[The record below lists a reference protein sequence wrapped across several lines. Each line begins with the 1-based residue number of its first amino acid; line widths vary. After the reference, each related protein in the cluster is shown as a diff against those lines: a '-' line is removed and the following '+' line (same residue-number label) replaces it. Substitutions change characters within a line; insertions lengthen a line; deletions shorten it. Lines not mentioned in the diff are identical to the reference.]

1 MKKLTAMLAALL
13 IAVTGAAAITSVSAE
28 SAPSAHI
35 SSFNLSLE
43 DNVHVY
49 FRAYYEGIDL
59 NSDEYGMIFWKEA
72 RADGA
77 YTYENAAKD
86 DKAEIRG
93 KTEAWSYDSVIS
105 KNVAT
110 YTYKFAA
117 KEMADVIYAESYC
130 VKDGAYYYSDTV
142 PYGVTTYAARKLG
155 KVQGVAGTTD
165 QNLKNVIKEM
175 LEYGAAA
182 QLYFGYNTD
191 NLATSVLDLPDI
203 PQYINPTFVVDTVPA
218 AAGEENV
225 AVKISVK
232 NNSGISSISLNVT
245 FDKTALTL
253 TNYTINT
260 AEIGGQGT
268 PFNANAKE
276 VQIPWVNW
284 TTNVEGDWTFVTL
297 YFTVS
302 ATATGKQAINVTYN
316 ADDVYDVNENNVAF
330 DIVNGGIE
338 IR

>member
-1 MKKLTAMLAALL
+1 MKKLTAMLAAILV
-13 IAVTGAAAITSVSAE
+13 AVTGAAAFTSVSAE

-49 FRAYYEGIDL
+49 FRAYYEGIDVGA
-59 NSDEYGMIFWKEA
+59 DEYGMIFWKEA

-93 KTEAWSYDSVIS
+93 KTEAWSYDSVIA
-105 KNVAT
+105 KKVAT

-182 QLYFGYNTD
+182 QLYFGYNTE
-191 NLATSVLDLPDI
+191 NLATSVLDLPDV
-203 PQYINPTFVVDTVPA
+203 PLYTNPTFVVDTVTA

-225 AVKISVK
+225 AVKIAVK
-232 NNSGISSISLNVT
+232 NNPGVAAISITVDFDKTLLTLTDYTINKEVFGNVST
-245 FDKTALTL
+245 FDKDSEIVKVSGFALS
-253 TNYTINT
+253 N
-260 AEIGGQGT
+260 EE
-268 PFNANAKE
+268 KSE
-276 VQIPWVNW
+276 
-284 TTNVEGDWTFVTL
+284 WTFVTL

-302 ATATGKQAINVTYN
+302 ASAKGKQIINVTYDEGN
-316 ADDVYDVNENNVAF
+316 ICDEDFNCIKFDV
-330 DIVNGGIE
+330 ISGGIE
-338 IR
+338 IK